1 MVFKVRPSTPDD
13 ISALVPFINASWV
26 RTYAPL
32 IGEDTARLLAEEK
45 HTEALFAREI
55 DASDA
60 VSLVGIDDSGA
71 ICGHIGGF
79 ENAKDSIYID
89 RFHVAPAFHGS
100 GVAMALIDEAAK
112 ILAHCYTRIELTV
125 LEGNERAMAFYLK
138 AGFKID
144 KHRTPAPGLGERDAI
159 MMVMKMGAS

>member
-1 MVFKVRPSTPDD
+1 MFSVKASTSDD
-13 ISALVPFINASWV
+13 IAELIPFINASWV

-32 IGEDTARLLAEEK
+32 IGEEVARKLAEDK

-55 DASDA
+55 AAADAI
-60 VSLVGIDDSGA
+60 SLVAKDSDGK
-71 ICGHIGGF
+71 IGGHIGGF
-79 ENAKDSIYID
+79 ENAPNSIYVD

-100 GVAMALIDEAAK
+100 GVAMALIDESVK
-112 ILAHCYTRIELTV
+112 ILANSYTKIELTV

-144 KHRTPAPGLGERDAI
+144 EHRTPAPGLGEREAI
-159 MMVMKMGAS
+159 TMVKVLGAP